1 MHRHPHHRFLHPIS
15 RVGRHIE
22 FARKSKIL
30 RIVGRKLHLDTLCPL
45 HIGGVGQKVAVKT
58 NGIGRGKRRDE
69 LILQQSHVVLVEV
82 HLGEGIFEHG
92 VDRVARVDEFVD
104 AVRALPQHDMLGGV
118 VTLAVDLL
126 RHGFVHRERQDEFS
140 GFGRP
145 LHVIFQERHPFELS
159 FLKNTRRHVAQRKV
173 ELVVLHHRII
183 VVLPQVA
190 ILFGRNHLFHQ
201 FYGRIVLARILL
213 LTPHHFGFGY
223 S

>member
-1 MHRHPHHRFLHPIS
+1 MHRHPHHHFLHPIS

-30 RIVGRKLHLDTLCPL
+30 RIVGRKLHLDALCPL
-45 HIGGVGQKVAVKT
+45 HIGGVGQKIAVKT

-82 HLGEGIFEHG
+82 HLRKGIFEHG
-92 VDRVARVDEFVD
+92 VDCIARIDEFVD
-104 AVRALPQHDMLGGV
+104 ALGTLPHHNLLGRI

-159 FLKNTRRHVAQRKV
+159 FLKNTRRHIAQCKIKF
-173 ELVVLHHRII
+173 VVLHHRII
-183 VVLPQVA
+183 VVLPQIAV
-190 ILFGRNHLFHQ
+190 LFGCNHLFHQ
-201 FYGRIVLARILL
+201 FDGRIVLARILL
-213 LTPHHFGFGY
+213 LTSHHLGFGNP
-223 S
+223 